1 MPAISIIVP
10 VYQVKNY
17 LPRCIDSLIAQT
29 FEDIEIILVDDASS
43 DGSGEICDA
52 YAKKDPRI
60 RVIHQEHGG
69 LSVAR
74 NTGLAAARGEWLM
87 FVDSDDY
94 VLPDFCRR
102 PYQYALEQGA
112 DLVMMQSPPPLVSRR
127 FRFHA
132 SGPVSQTQALDDLIS
147 GQTGE
152 IVWNKLYKR
161 SLFRSIV
168 FPPHRLAEDM
178 GTIYLTI
185 LNASN
190 IHFLSENY
198 YLYTADR
205 PDSLTHAN
213 HLQVRYDALY
223 WVVKRYLDIRSRA
236 PYLITTPMRQQ
247 ICDRIV
253 DVLIHID
260 HPGMPTQ
267 NNPLYRFIAKKGRHP
282 GFASPKRFLMYY
294 ALRIS
299 PSCFDLICQITK
311 RRTIAPPND

>member
-112 DLVMMQSPPPLVSRR
+112 DLILMQSPPPLVPRR
-127 FRFHA
+127 FRFRA
-132 SGPVSQTQALDDLIS
+132 TGPVSQTQALDDLIS

-152 IVWNKLYKR
+152 IVWNKLDR
-161 SLFRSIV
+161 RDLFSDV
-168 FPPHRLAEDM
+168 LFPPNRLAEDVAAV
-178 GTIYLTI
+178 YRTI
-185 LNASN
+185 LKASN

-205 PDSLTHAN
+205 SDSLTHTY
-213 HLQVRYDALY
+213 HLKINMDTLYLSVNRYRDICSNAPTRA
-223 WVVKRYLDIRSRA
+223 KRL
-236 PYLITTPMRQQ
+236 MRRQ
-247 ICDRIV
+247 ICDLLMYI
-253 DVLIHID
+253 LIHINRD
-260 HPGMPTQ
+260 EMPAQ
-267 NNPLYRFIAKKGRHP
+267 YGRQQYFITKKGRHP
-282 GFASPKRFLMYY
+282 EFAFPKRRFMYY
-294 ALRIS
+294 VLRIS
-299 PSCFDLICQITK
+299 PKCFDQICRLAG
-311 RRTIAPPND
+311 RRSRSL

>member
-102 PYQYALEQGA
+102 PYQYALEQGGGSGDDAEPSSACIQKVPFSCLRSGVA
-112 DLVMMQSPPPLVSRR
+112 D
-127 FRFHA
+127 
-132 SGPVSQTQALDDLIS
+132 
-147 GQTGE
+147 TG
-152 IVWNKLYKR
+152 
-161 SLFRSIV
+161 
-168 FPPHRLAEDM
+168 A
-178 GTIYLTI
+178 G
-185 LNASN
+185 
-190 IHFLSENY
+190 
-198 YLYTADR
+198 
-205 PDSLTHAN
+205 
-213 HLQVRYDALY
+213 
-223 WVVKRYLDIRSRA
+223 
-236 PYLITTPMRQQ
+236 
-247 ICDRIV
+247 
-253 DVLIHID
+253 
-260 HPGMPTQ
+260 
-267 NNPLYRFIAKKGRHP
+267 
-282 GFASPKRFLMYY
+282 
-294 ALRIS
+294 
-299 PSCFDLICQITK
+299 
-311 RRTIAPPND
+311 